1 MKKEDLVV
9 GVRLSNLATRGK
21 VSAIGN
27 FYFLLQLEG
36 GEEIKV
42 SKSMLTD
49 YDIIQDTKYVSP
61 ALYKLNNGH
70 FYVSSELFENVEDA
84 SSNMGKTVEEQ
95 EKIAEQKNDEI
106 SNRTESTTTEI
117 IENTT
122 NTEKDEN
129 KADSE
134 KKENTVKT
142 ICIYYKT

>member
-84 SSNMGKTVEEQ
+84 IQNGDEHYAITMIKFPAENACGPIKY
-95 EKIAEQKNDEI
+95 KI
-106 SNRTESTTTEI
+106 S
-117 IENTT
+117 
-122 NTEKDEN
+122 
-129 KADSE
+129 
-134 KKENTVKT
+134 
-142 ICIYYKT
+142 